1 MRRSDCTQLAPY
13 AMPVEESQG
22 RRYAEP
28 PHPYRNDFERDRD
41 RILHSRAFRRLE
53 NKTQVFTRRYSDHFR
68 NRLTHTLEVA
78 QISRTVAK
86 ALGLNTDLVE
96 ALALV
101 HDVGHPPGGHSGE
114 SELDGLMRRHHDSFN
129 HNLHALRIVESFEQK
144 YAGFPGLNLTFEVRE
159 GIIKHSRDYLPA
171 RYPELKE
178 YRLRERPP
186 LEAQLIDVADEIAYN
201 CADLD
206 DGYEAKLLTLPLIR
220 ENSPLFDRLYRA
232 MERQYPAAVE
242 KLKFNEALKR
252 LLDALVTDLIAA
264 TRRRLAVKRIQSL
277 GQVRASRS
285 RLVALGPRMK
295 RENRMLKDFLF
306 ARLYSHRGVNSE
318 RKRLIG
324 CIHSLFAY
332 YLKNPRSLP
341 AFYYDASRHEPLHR
355 VVCDYIAGMTDHFLL
370 ERHRK
375 LLEEP

>member
-1 MRRSDCTQLAPY
+1 
-13 AMPVEESQG
+13 
-22 RRYAEP
+22 
-28 PHPYRNDFERDRD
+28 
-41 RILHSRAFRRLE
+41 
-53 NKTQVFTRRYSDHFR
+53 
-68 NRLTHTLEVA
+68 
-78 QISRTVAK
+78 
-86 ALGLNTDLVE
+86 
-96 ALALV
+96 
-101 HDVGHPPGGHSGE
+101 
-114 SELDGLMRRHHDSFN
+114 
-129 HNLHALRIVESFEQK
+129 
-144 YAGFPGLNLTFEVRE
+144 
-159 GIIKHSRDYLPA
+159 
-171 RYPELKE
+171 
-178 YRLRERPP
+178 
-186 LEAQLIDVADEIAYN
+186 
-201 CADLD
+201 
-206 DGYEAKLLTLPLIR
+206 
-220 ENSPLFDRLYRA
+220 

-332 YLKNPRSLP
+332 YLKHPRSLP